1 MLAGVGIG
9 SFALLLGLEVVT
21 EGDEISVL
29 DFVID
34 AVTLLLTISAAV
46 GVALLA
52 QRLQAQHEERMSL
65 IRDLKIARA
74 EGEAWRS
81 RVQANLYGIRV
92 EMENQFQEWGMTA
105 AERDVGLLIL
115 KGLNHKEIAA
125 LRGTSE
131 ATVRQQ
137 AQAIYRKADLPG
149 KTAFSAY
156 FLEDLLASDAII
168 DGRAAGPTQGA
179 YPAREPE
186 HAAELALR
194 EPGDR
199 RQ

>member
-1 MLAGVGIG
+1 
-9 SFALLLGLEVVT
+9 
-21 EGDEISVL
+21 
-29 DFVID
+29 
-34 AVTLLLTISAAV
+34 
-46 GVALLA
+46 
-52 QRLQAQHEERMSL
+52 MSL

-81 RVQANLYGIRV
+81 RVQANLTGSGSRWR
-92 EMENQFQEWGMTA
+92 NSSRRWGMTA

-149 KTAFSAY
+149 KTAFSGL
-156 FLEDLLASDAII
+156 FPGGSVRVRCHH
-168 DGRAAGPTQGA
+168 GRSAAAPAQPA
-179 YPAREPE
+179 YPARGP
-186 HAAELALR
+186 ARGADVSLR
-194 EPGDR
+194 EPDEPGLVVVPQLTWPATPPALGSIAKV
-199 RQ
+199 RQRNVYTSA